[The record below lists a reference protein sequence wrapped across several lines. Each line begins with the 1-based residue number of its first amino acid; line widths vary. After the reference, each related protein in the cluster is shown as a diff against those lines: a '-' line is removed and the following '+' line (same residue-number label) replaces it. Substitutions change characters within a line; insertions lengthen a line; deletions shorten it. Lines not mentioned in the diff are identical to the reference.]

1 MVRKE
6 LEGEREIYR
15 CEECGFGYADLKTAE
30 ECQQYCFSH
39 ESCSLEITRKAI
51 AKPKL

>member
-15 CEECGFGYADLKTAE
+15 CGECRFGYADLKTAE
-30 ECQQYCFSH
+30 ECHNATILLQQ
-39 ESCSLEITRKAI
+39 
-51 AKPKL
+51 